1 MSDLRILSIGER
13 WTVGVTKFI
22 LGSARGIALF
32 RSAPSSAKLKFS
44 LERIPCLA
52 WGGNRAGSLSS
63 PKGVGE
69 ARTEPAPGPNK
80 TKRGPSE
87 LEQCWNTNLG

>member
-1 MSDLRILSIGER
+1 MSGLRILSIGER

-32 RSAPSSAKLKFS
+32 RSAPSSTKLNFS
-44 LERIPCLA
+44 LERTPCLA

-69 ARTEPAPGPNK
+69 
-80 TKRGPSE
+80 PSRRDNSPQRSS
-87 LEQCWNTNLG
+87 LALAL